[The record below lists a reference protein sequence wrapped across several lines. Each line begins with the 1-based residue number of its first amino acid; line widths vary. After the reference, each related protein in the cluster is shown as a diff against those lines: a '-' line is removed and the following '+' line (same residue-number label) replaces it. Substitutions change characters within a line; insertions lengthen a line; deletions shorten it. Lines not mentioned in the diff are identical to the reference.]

1 MRHVVHCSGYS
12 LAERSGVR
20 PIVTNQQGLEVKGKF
35 FDWDIVCLGHPD
47 LGIYGRIPM
56 AVHLAE
62 SLRAECLIWSTG
74 ATYLSGVSEAE
85 FMMNT
90 GHDYLTRKRQPAGWL
105 QSVSVIER
113 DSTNTF
119 SSLRSAARIVR
130 ERFATAHIMLH
141 LITSQNHAPRV
152 ARDAAI
158 AFDGDRSIILSVVPA
173 HTSYGG
179 KSPSQVAVQDLSS
192 EPGGG

>member
-1 MRHVVHCSGYS
+1 AKSSPCRDSSGIKKKNAYDTSCPAGSDLNQVFWRYPPASRRKPRVTSKPPVGAIQKRAHVMRHVVHCSGYS

-90 GHDYLTRKRQPAGWL
+90 GHDYLTR
-105 QSVSVIER
+105 
-113 DSTNTF
+113 
-119 SSLRSAARIVR
+119 
-130 ERFATAHIMLH
+130 
-141 LITSQNHAPRV
+141 
-152 ARDAAI
+152 
-158 AFDGDRSIILSVVPA
+158 
-173 HTSYGG
+173 
-179 KSPSQVAVQDLSS
+179 
-192 EPGGG
+192 